1 MLEPRVRRHLMEAL
15 RPPLGYELD
24 RAVGTT
30 YSLDLLALLT
40 APLAFTIFEAES
52 EDGRTASDPLTL
64 LETMRRY
71 AGRLSI
77 FCQAGRISVPKSRQ
91 LLFGYLEDSV
101 FEVTAPKE
109 HGAFHPKVWALRFT
123 APKMPVCYRLLCLS
137 RNLTFDRSW
146 DTVLALDGELTDRTN
161 AIGRNH
167 PLGDFIAALPDLAL
181 RQLPER
187 TLEDVD
193 RIQHEIRRVDFA
205 IPQGFET
212 MSFIPLGIRRTRK
225 WPFNERIDRMLVI
238 SPFVSDHALERLSEE
253 TNASIL
259 VSRLESL
266 DALQQSRRED
276 FEDVYVLNPS
286 AVPEEGDEETAESG
300 SSALYGLH
308 AKLYVADA
316 GRKARVWTGSANA
329 TNAAFERNVEFLVEL
344 SGKKGVCGIDSLL
357 GTAGEEGKP
366 ESDVT
371 GLISLLQ
378 RYVPTDEPS
387 EDKEEAKLESL
398 TEAARRSLSAARW
411 SAEAAE
417 LPGETER
424 FEIRFRLDEE
434 RAPDVPQGVSVRCW
448 PITRPEADAAISA
461 EPGEIVAFRPLSFE
475 ALTSFFAFEVTAAS
489 EKASVSRTF
498 TVNVPLEGAPPDR
511 QERILRTL
519 LDSREKV
526 LRLIL
531 LLLAEGG
538 QDQHEALIAAQR
550 MLGSGAGGDTRN
562 GSGPASFPLF
572 EVLVRTL
579 ERNPSK
585 LDQIARLLEDLH
597 STPESTRL
605 VPEGLDDVWQQIM
618 EARRRLKT

>member
-1 MLEPRVRRHLMEAL
+1 MLEPRERRHLMEVL
-15 RPPLGYELD
+15 RPPPGYELD

-40 APLAFTIFEAES
+40 APLAFTIFEAEG

-71 AGRLSI
+71 ARRLSI

-101 FEVTAPKE
+101 FEVTAPKA
-109 HGAFHPKVWALRFT
+109 HGAFHPKVWALRYV
-123 APKMPVCYRLLCLS
+123 APEMPVRYRYLCLS

-146 DTVLALDGELTDRTN
+146 DTVLALDGELTNRAN

-167 PLGDFIAALPDLAL
+167 PLGDFITALPDLAL
-181 RQLPER
+181 RPLPER
-187 TLEDVD
+187 TREDVD

-205 IPQGFET
+205 IPEGFET
-212 MSFIPLGIRRTRK
+212 LSFVPLGIRRTRR
-225 WPFNERIDRMLVI
+225 WFFNGRIDRMLVV
-238 SPFVSDHALERLSEE
+238 SPFVSDNTLDRLSGEA
-253 TNASIL
+253 NASIL

-266 DALQQSRRED
+266 DALKQSRRKD
-276 FEDVYVLNPS
+276 FDDVYVLNPS
-286 AVPEEGDEETAESG
+286 AVPEEGGEETTESS

-316 GRKARVWTGSANA
+316 GWKARVWTGSANA

-344 SGKKGVCGIDSLL
+344 GGKKGACGIDSLL
-357 GTAGEEGKP
+357 GPASEDGKT

-378 RYVPTDEPS
+378 RYVPAGEPS
-387 EDKEEAKLESL
+387 VDKEEAGLEYL
-398 TEAARRSLSAARW
+398 TETARRALSAANW
-411 SAEAAE
+411 SAKASE

-424 FEIRFRLDEE
+424 FEIRFGLDEE
-434 RAPDVPQGVSVRCW
+434 RAPDVPREVGVRCW
-448 PITRPEADAAISA
+448 PITRPEVEADVS
-461 EPGEIVAFRPLSFE
+461 PGSVETMTFRPLSFE
-475 ALTSFFAFEVTAAS
+475 ALTSFFAFEVTADS
-489 EKASVSRTF
+489 EEASVSRMF
-498 TVNVPLEGAPPDR
+498 SVNVPLEGAPPER

-519 LDSREKV
+519 LDSSEKV

-538 QDQHEALIAAQR
+538 EDQHEGLIAAQR
-550 MLGSGAGGDTRN
+550 MLGSITDGDTRN

-572 EVLVRTL
+572 EALVRTL

-597 STPESTRL
+597 STPESKRL
-605 VPEGLDDVWQQIM
+605 VPEGLDDVWQQMM
-618 EARRRLKT
+618 EARRRLET